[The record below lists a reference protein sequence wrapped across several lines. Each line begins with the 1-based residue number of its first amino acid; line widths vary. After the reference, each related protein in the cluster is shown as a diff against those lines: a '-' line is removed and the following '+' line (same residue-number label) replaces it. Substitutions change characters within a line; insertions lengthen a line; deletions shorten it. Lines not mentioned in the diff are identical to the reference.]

1 MRIIFIFTFLLF
13 YSYASNLESLL
24 KQYEDSSKNS
34 LETLNEKMGHVVVYT
49 QEELQHMQYN
59 NLSDVLRE
67 LPTYNLNVNKFGLN
81 TISLAG
87 SKTDVIGFFR
97 LYINDH
103 EVSSVYN
110 ESPSLG
116 WLEMPVSI
124 IDHIEVYYGEGS
136 FTLGNATGVQFIR
149 VYTKNAKKENGN
161 EVELIQSSKSSNQQS
176 FTHSGLLEN
185 AWSYLLHFTNKNSF
199 SQKEYNNEDISN
211 DSKQQ
216 YFFLN
221 LNNDSNSID
230 LGYTKLQKDTYT
242 GYTRDFISDDG
253 NLKSDNLFIHTN
265 SYFLNDKSL
274 KLSLSYDLSNIEY
287 KEFNN
292 DQRLFIVP
300 LFDFANFIGTT
311 PKYFSEKIKL
321 QKMNAYLSKEFKLKD
336 HNFFTAINIKN
347 KKYKTINRKTINFFN
362 VSNDV
367 DKFYDFDE
375 ETIYSLM
382 LKDDYEIT
390 HKLHFIT
397 NYKIDKYQR
406 SGSVLEDSLEHMYR
420 FGAIYLPT
428 ENLGFKSF
436 FTKSYIPPTFYNID
450 YAKKSDIDIKT
461 QQYKYF
467 NLEGV
472 YSQGNSRFSIDYFK
486 VYIDNFVY
494 YSPIGFIN
502 IEDKV
507 KTYGYIFDYE
517 YELNKNHKIKLNY
530 FLTRLNQDINNSNEG
545 GYIKYM
551 GKTEKFDYFTS
562 LIYKNDYKY
571 KDVSVDESFNL
582 NLGFTYNYNKN
593 LSFSIEGRN
602 LLDKPTNSLVN
613 NGLNNQNIAL
623 EDYDRSVVFALR
635 WLF

>member
-1 MRIIFIFTFLLF
+1 MRLIFIFSFLFLF
-13 YSYASNLESLL
+13 SYASNLESLL
-24 KQYEDSSKNS
+24 EEYEDSSKNS

-49 QEELQHMQYN
+49 QEELQHMQYS

-149 VYTKNAKKENGN
+149 VYTKSANKENGN
-161 EVELIQSSKSSNQQS
+161 EVELLQSSKSSNQQS
-176 FTHSGLLEN
+176 FTHSTILEN
-185 AWSYLLHFTNKNSF
+185 GWSYLLHFTNKNSF
-199 SQKEYNNEDISN
+199 SKKEYNEEDISN
-211 DSKQQ
+211 DSSQQ

-221 LNNDSNSID
+221 LNNESNNID
-230 LGYTKLQKDTYT
+230 IGYTKLQKDTYT
-242 GYTRDFISDDG
+242 GFTRDFISNDG
-253 NLKSDNLFIHTN
+253 DLKSDNLFVHLN
-265 SYFLNDKSL
+265 SYFLDDKSL
-274 KLSLSYDLSNIEY
+274 KASLSYDVSNIEY
-287 KEFNN
+287 EEFN
-292 DQRLFIVP
+292 DEGLFVVP
-300 LFDFANFIGTT
+300 VVNLGNIGGTT
-311 PKYFSEKIKL
+311 PKYFSEDIKL
-321 QKMNAYLSKEFKLKD
+321 QKMNAYLSKDFKLKNHD
-336 HNFFTAINIKN
+336 IFTAINVKN
-347 KKYKTINRKTINFFN
+347 KKYKTVDRDTTNFFN

-367 DKFYDFDE
+367 DEFYDFDE
-375 ETIYSLM
+375 ETIYSFM
-382 LKDDYEIT
+382 LKDDYKIRED
-390 HKLHFIT
+390 LHLIG
-397 NYKIDKYQR
+397 NYKIDKYKR
-406 SGSVLEDSLEHMYR
+406 SGSVLEDSTEHLYR
-420 FGAIYLPT
+420 VGAIYLPT

-450 YAKKSDIDIKT
+450 YAKTSDIDIKT
-461 QQYKYF
+461 QKYKYF

-472 YSQGNSRFSIDYFK
+472 YSNGPSRFTVDYFK

-494 YSPIGFIN
+494 YAPIGFIN
-502 IEDKV
+502 IDERV
-507 KTYGYIFDYE
+507 KTSGYIFDYE
-517 YELNKNHKIKLNY
+517 FEFNKNHKIKLNY
-530 FLTRLNQDINNSNEG
+530 FLTRLNQTINNSNEG

-551 GKTEKFDYFTS
+551 GKEGRVDYFAS

-571 KDVSVDESFNL
+571 YDVKVDESFNL
-582 NLGFTYNYNKN
+582 NLGLTYNYSKN
-593 LSFSIEGRN
+593 LSFSIQGKN
-602 LLDKPTNSLVN
+602 LLNKSTSSLVN
-613 NGLNNQNIAL
+613 NGLSNQNIAL
-623 EDYDRSVVFALR
+623 EDYDRSVVFGLR